1 MALLVIAII
10 WIAISAFL
18 VLYLGRTPKGRAWA
32 GLIWHYHRTRPV
44 LLAFAVFVALIVAAY
59 ALYPRGAFE
68 STLDSR
74 QVFVDYSKAMVEKL
88 VAENYL
94 SRDSS
99 CDLESPMPELSYNL
113 PALLKIYNEEVRRPT
128 LPRLVRLDDTLW
140 LSFDGY
146 KQFKNR
152 GIRIVKKVQQ
162 RLGPRYLVKIDSKGE
177 KHRLELVYR
186 GTPWSI
192 EQLCGLP
199 AMEASVRENV
209 DPALLM
215 SIIRHVSN
223 FDLGYRGPRG
233 EGLLA
238 LDSGTGLSQIY
249 TGASLLAAYLQQE
262 KTVED
267 AVAQLY
273 PVRER
278 GSLHEEWRNNPL
290 KQSWIEEVLKDVPY
304 YRNNGLVRDSAAV
317 TNQEDATP
325 DGDAETLEEGED

>member
-1 MALLVIAII
+1 MALLIIAII
-10 WIAISAFL
+10 WIAITAFL

-32 GLIWHYHRTRPV
+32 GLIWHYHRARWAM
-44 LLAFAVFVALIVAAY
+44 LAFAVFVVMIVAAY

-68 STLDSR
+68 SPLDSR
-74 QVFVDYSKAMVEKL
+74 QVFVDYSKTMVENL
-88 VAENYL
+88 IAEKYL
-94 SRDSS
+94 SRDTS
-99 CDLESPMPELSYNL
+99 CSLERPMPELAYSL

-162 RLGPRYLVKIDSKGE
+162 RLGPRYLVKIESKGE
-177 KHRLELVYR
+177 KHRLELVYK
-186 GTPWSI
+186 GSPWSI

-199 AMEASVRENV
+199 VMEASVRENV

-223 FDLGYRGPRG
+223 FDFDYRGSRG

-304 YRNNGLVRDSAAV
+304 YRNNGLVRDSVDTVNLETASP
-317 TNQEDATP
+317 DADTENL
-325 DGDAETLEEGED
+325 DEGED

>member
-1 MALLVIAII
+1 MLVIAVI

-18 VLYLGRTPKGRAWA
+18 VLYLGRTPKGRAWVK
-32 GLIWHYHRTRPV
+32 LIWRYRKARWMMV
-44 LLAFAVFVALIVAAY
+44 SFAVFVMLIVAAY
-59 ALYPRGAFE
+59 ALYPRGNLE

-74 QVFVDYSKAMVEKL
+74 QVFVDYSRAMVEKL
-88 VAENYL
+88 VAGKYV

-99 CDLESPMPELSYNL
+99 CSLESPMPELSYSL
-113 PALLKIYNEEVRRPT
+113 PALLKIYNEEVQRPT

-162 RLGPRYLVKIDSKGE
+162 RLGSRYVVKIVSKGDS
-177 KHRLELVYR
+177 HRLELAYR
-186 GTPWSI
+186 GGLWSV

-199 AMEASVRENV
+199 VMDASVKESV

-223 FDLGYRGPRG
+223 FDLDYRGPRG

-238 LDSGTGLSQIY
+238 LDSGTGLSQVY
-249 TGASLLAAYLQQE
+249 AGAALLAAYLQRE

-304 YRNNGLVRDSAAV
+304 YRANGLVKD
-317 TNQEDATP
+317 
-325 DGDAETLEEGED
+325 